1 MRSVYLDH
9 NATTPVRPEVI
20 EAMLPFMGARFGNP
34 SSIHAFGRAAREGM
48 ERARGQVAAAIGAD
62 PEDIV
67 FTSGGTEAD
76 FLALKGVAYHN
87 RPRGKHIII
96 SAVEHH
102 AVLDTCVEF
111 LTSGEFDLT
120 VIPVD
125 GRGIVDPDAVRAA
138 VRRDTILISIMY
150 ANNEVG
156 SIQPIPEIAAI
167 ARASDVI
174 LHTDAVQCLGKIPVN
189 VQELNA
195 DLVSLSSHKVN
206 GPKGVGALWIRK
218 GTRWA
223 PINHGG
229 GQERARRPGTENVPG
244 IVGFG
249 EACRLAVTALETKA
263 AELRRLR
270 DRLVAG
276 VRDAVP
282 GVLVNGDPERCLPNT
297 AHFCLPGADEETV
310 LKGLDDHGIAVSA
323 GSACVS
329 GSRAP
334 SHVLTAMGVPPD
346 AARCSLRVSLGY
358 GNTEADV
365 EYFVEV
371 LRRVVRHAR
380 S

>member
-1 MRSVYLDH
+1 MRRVYLDH
-9 NATTPVRPEVI
+9 NATTPVRPEVV
-20 EAMLPFMGARFGNP
+20 EAMLPFLQERFGNP
-34 SSIHAFGRAAREGM
+34 SSIHSFGREAREGM
-48 ERARGQVAAAIGAD
+48 EKARGQIAAAIGAD
-62 PEDIV
+62 AADIV

-87 RPRGKHIII
+87 RSRGKHIII

-102 AVLDTCVEF
+102 AVLDTCAEF
-111 LTSGEFDLT
+111 LTAGEFDLT
-120 VIPVD
+120 VVPVD
-125 GRGIVDPDAVRAA
+125 RSGIVDPDAVRTAI
-138 VRRDTILISIMY
+138 RPGTILISVMY

-156 SIQPIPEIAAI
+156 SVQPVPQIAAI
-167 ARASDVI
+167 AREHGVI
-174 LHTDAVQCLGKIPVN
+174 FHTDAVQCLGKIPVN
-189 VQELNA
+189 VRELNA

-206 GPKGVGALWIRK
+206 GPKGAGALWIRP

-249 EACRLAVTALETKA
+249 EACSLAVAELEVKA

-270 DRLVAG
+270 DRLVEG
-276 VRDAVP
+276 VYEALP
-282 GVLVNGDPERCLPNT
+282 GVLVNGEPERCLPNT
-297 AHFCLPGADEETV
+297 AHFCIAGADEEAV
-310 LKGLDDHGIAVSA
+310 LTALDAHGIAVSA

-334 SHVLTAMGVPPD
+334 SHVLTAMGVPAE

-358 GNTEADV
+358 GNTDADV
-365 EYFVEV
+365 EYFVQV
-371 LRRVVRHAR
+371 LRQVVAHRER
-380 S
+380 